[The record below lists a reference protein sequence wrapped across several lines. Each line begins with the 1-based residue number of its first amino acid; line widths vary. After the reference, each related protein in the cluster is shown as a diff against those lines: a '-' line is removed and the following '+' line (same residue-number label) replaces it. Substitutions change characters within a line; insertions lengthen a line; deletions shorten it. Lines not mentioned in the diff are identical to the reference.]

1 MAEKKE
7 KAKNI
12 ALFGGAAA
20 LLYFL
25 FNRKQENSQK
35 ELELRLQAYLD
46 EMKANNNISFESW
59 ETVKDETDLKD
70 FVNKTQNPTDSE
82 GKTLLKNSLVT
93 PFVLRDSAYIS
104 PEVYYTQY
112 EHPSIYLPKE
122 TFKKEN
128 YRIGMYDDWTDHSVR
143 LKYISPQ
150 KDDAFRS
157 VDYAM
162 VEFVGSPNDKG
173 ANAERNTFNTMAA
186 INGNSRMNEFFM
198 ETYISQNTPYRYLCF
213 DLCFEVPNECS
224 IKRFNLSKFY
234 AEGVKNGEFF
244 FTDDF
249 PTLWYTNKE
258 GGVYG
263 VCEPFITGLRNRPL
277 KKGYNYVSLRIP
289 FPDSYSYKLHYLD
302 TWNGRKKVDFIN
314 EFACMDK
321 FLSDDTTLL
330 TIKFKVQI
338 ELENADSMAE
348 FDLEINSVDLF
359 GEKALDSPSGYLLS
373 PEDFFTKTCM
383 SSPITTTRGK
393 DYIKQ
398 FNELTTVLKAQ
409 QLTNEFEI
417 NTIEY

>member
-25 FNRKQENSQK
+25 FNRKQSESQK

-59 ETVKDETDLKD
+59 EVTSGATNLKD
-70 FVNKTQNPTDSE
+70 LENSKNPTDAE
-82 GKTLLKNSLVT
+82 GKTILKNSVVD
-93 PFVLRDSAYIS
+93 PYVLRDSVYIS

-112 EHPSIYLPKE
+112 EHPSIYLQQE

-128 YRIGMYDDWTDHSVR
+128 YRIGMYNNWTDHSVR
-143 LKYISPQ
+143 LKYTSPK

-198 ETYISQNTPYRYLCF
+198 ETYISQNTPYRYLCL

-249 PTLWYTNKE
+249 PSLWYTNKDG

-263 VCEPFITGLRNRPL
+263 VCEPFIMGLKNSQL
-277 KKGYNYVSLRIP
+277 KKGHNYVSLRIP

-330 TIKFKVQI
+330 TIKFNLEI
-338 ELENADSMAE
+338 ELYDS
-348 FDLEINSVDLF
+348 DLPATVEIEINSVDLF
-359 GEKALDSPSGYLLS
+359 GEKAMKDDYFVDKNTNRYIS
-373 PEDFFTKTCM
+373 KTCL
-383 SSPITTTRGK
+383 SAPITTIRGK
-393 DYIKQ
+393 DYINE
-398 FNELTTVLKAQ
+398 FNYVTTNLKASKISAD
-409 QLTNEFEI
+409 FE
-417 NTIEY
+417 TIEY

>member
-20 LLYFL
+20 LLYLL
-25 FNRKQENSQK
+25 FSRKQSDSQK

-46 EMKANNNISFESW
+46 EMKANNNVSFESW
-59 ETVKDETDLKD
+59 EVTSGATNLKD
-70 FVNKTQNPTDSE
+70 LENSKNPTDAE
-82 GKTLLKNSLVT
+82 GKTILINSGVD
-93 PFVLRDSAYIS
+93 PYVLRDSVYIS

-112 EHPSIYLPKE
+112 EHPSIYLPQE

-143 LKYISPQ
+143 LKYTSPQ

-162 VEFVGSPNDKG
+162 VEFVGAPNDKG
-173 ANAERNTFNTMAA
+173 TRAERKTFNTMAA

-198 ETYISQNTPYRYLCF
+198 ETYIPQNTPYRYLCF

-224 IKRFNLSKFY
+224 IERFNLSNFY
-234 AEGVKNGEFF
+234 AEGVKDGSFF
-244 FTDDF
+244 FTNDF
-249 PTLWYTNKE
+249 PTLWYSN
-258 GGVYG
+258 GDSGVYG
-263 VCEPFITGLRNRPL
+263 VCDPFIKGLVGRPL
-277 KKGYNYVSLRIP
+277 KKGHNYVSLRIP

-321 FLSDDTTLL
+321 FLSDAIL
-330 TIKFKVQI
+330 TIKFN
-338 ELENADSMAE
+338 LEIKLYNSDRPATFEM
-348 FDLEINSVDLF
+348 EINSVDLF
-359 GEKALDSPSGYLLS
+359 GEKAMESSYFVDKDTGRYIS
-373 PEDFFTKTCM
+373 KTCL
-383 SSPITTTRGK
+383 SSPITTIRGK
-393 DYIKQ
+393 DYVTEYNYI
-398 FNELTTVLKAQ
+398 TTSLKANK
-409 QLTNEFEI
+409 LPAIFEDI
-417 NTIEY
+417 QY

>member
-7 KAKNI
+7 KVKNI

-20 LLYFL
+20 LLYLL
-25 FNRKQENSQK
+25 FNRKQSESQK
-35 ELELRLQAYLD
+35 ELELRLQSYLE
-46 EMKANNNISFESW
+46 EMKANNNVSFESW
-59 ETVKDETDLKD
+59 EVTSDATNLKD
-70 FVNKTQNPTDSE
+70 LENSKNPTDAE
-82 GKTLLKNSLVT
+82 GKTILINSGVD
-93 PFVLRDSAYIS
+93 PYVLRDSVYIS

-112 EHPSIYLPKE
+112 EHPSIYLSQE

-143 LKYISPQ
+143 LKYTSPK

-162 VEFVGSPNDKG
+162 VEFVGAPNDKG
-173 ANAERNTFNTMAA
+173 TRAERKTFNTMAA

-198 ETYISQNTPYRYLCF
+198 ETYIPQNTPYRYLCF

-224 IKRFNLSKFY
+224 IERFNLSNFY

-249 PTLWYTNKE
+249 PSLWYTNE
-258 GGVYG
+258 DGGVYG
-263 VCEPFITGLRNRPL
+263 VCEPFINGLVGRPL
-277 KKGYNYVSLRIP
+277 KKGHNYVSLSIP

-330 TIKFKVQI
+330 TIKFN
-338 ELENADSMAE
+338 LEIKLYNSDSPATFEM
-348 FDLEINSVDLF
+348 EINSVDLF
-359 GEKALDSPSGYLLS
+359 GEKAMESGYLVDKKTGRYIS
-373 PEDFFTKTCM
+373 KTCL
-383 SSPITTTRGK
+383 SSPITTIRGK
-393 DYIKQ
+393 DYVTEYNYI
-398 FNELTTVLKAQ
+398 TTSLKANKLPAIFKDIQ
-409 QLTNEFEI
+409 
-417 NTIEY
+417 Y

>member
-7 KAKNI
+7 KVKNI

-20 LLYFL
+20 LLYLL
-25 FNRKQENSQK
+25 FNRKQSESQK

-46 EMKANNNISFESW
+46 EMKANNNVSFESW

-70 FVNKTQNPTDSE
+70 LDKLQNPTDSE
-82 GKTLLKNSLVT
+82 GKTILKNSQIGIY
-93 PFVLRDSAYIS
+93 VLRDSAYIS

-112 EHPSIYLPKE
+112 EHPSIYLPNE

-128 YRIGMYDDWTDHSVR
+128 YRIGMYDNWTDHSVR
-143 LKYISPQ
+143 LKYTSPQ

-162 VEFVGSPNDKG
+162 VEFVGAPNDKG
-173 ANAERNTFNTMAA
+173 TRAERKTFNTMAA

-198 ETYISQNTPYRYLCF
+198 ETYIPQNTPYRYLCF
-213 DLCFEVPNECS
+213 DLVIFVPNES
-224 IKRFNLSKFY
+224 VIKKINLLNFY
-234 AEGVKNGEFF
+234 AEGVKDGSFF

-249 PTLWYTNKE
+249 PTLWYSN
-258 GGVYG
+258 GDSGVYG
-263 VCEPFITGLRNRPL
+263 ESKPFIDSLSRLTL
-277 KKGYNYVSLRIP
+277 KKGHNYVSLRIP

-330 TIKFKVQI
+330 TIKFNVKI
-338 ELENADSMAE
+338 ELVNADSTAQ
-348 FDLEINSVDLF
+348 FDVEINSVDLF
-359 GEKALDSPSGYLLS
+359 GEKALDSPSGYLVS
-373 PEDFFTKTCM
+373 PQDFFAKTCM
-383 SSPITTTRGK
+383 SAPITTTRGK
-393 DYIKQ
+393 DYITEY
-398 FNELTTVLKAQ
+398 NYITTSLKANK
-409 QLTNEFEI
+409 LSAIFEDI
-417 NTIEY
+417 QY